1 MLEISRRRFG
11 ELVDDALDSVPEE
24 LIRLLD
30 NVVVQ
35 IEDRDEENPGLL
47 GLYRGVALTERDSHY
62 SFQLPDSITIY
73 REAILAICATEQDV
87 AREVAITVVHE
98 IGHHFGIDDERLHEL
113 GWA

>member
-1 MLEISRRRFG
+1 MLEISQRRFA
-11 ELVDDALDSVPEE
+11 ELVDDALDSIPAE

-35 IEDRDEENPGLL
+35 IDDRDAEDPGLL
-47 GLYRGVALTERDSHY
+47 GLYRGVALTDRDSHY

-73 REAILAICATEQDV
+73 RDAILAVCDSEEDV